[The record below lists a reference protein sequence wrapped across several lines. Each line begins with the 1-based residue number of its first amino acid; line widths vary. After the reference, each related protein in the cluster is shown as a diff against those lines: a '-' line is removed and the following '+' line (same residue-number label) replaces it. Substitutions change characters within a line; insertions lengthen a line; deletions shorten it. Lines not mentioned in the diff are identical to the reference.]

1 MKKQL
6 LTLFAMAMLCA
17 ISMAQTEGTPYYL
30 PKTEMRFQ
38 ILIEKTSYTPGEYA
52 IYSGRFLKKN
62 PQTEASTDYRIIGI
76 NMYTTAIPDS
86 AKAFFIP
93 IDKKHS
99 ILNIERDRNGVLMA
113 INTQG
118 KPVAVPE
125 EFKPAPKAKVLNPHD
140 FMNEDILTAGS
151 TAKMAELTAREI
163 YDIRSSR
170 NELSRGEAE
179 YMPKD
184 GEQLNIMLENL
195 NRQEKILLQ
204 TFEGVTVKDTI
215 QQEVRFV
222 PEKDD
227 EAKQI
232 LFRLSKKLGLV
243 DADDLS
249 GKPYYIMIDDLN
261 IIPKVKVDPNIKH
274 GKNDLSIA
282 VNMPGKIKATILE
295 GNNPIKAFEC
305 YVAQYGRLEGLSENL
320 FGRKALT
327 KVLLN
332 PVNGNVELID
342 TEPLD

>member
-6 LTLFAMAMLCA
+6 LTLFAMTMLGA
-17 ISMAQTEGTPYYL
+17 VAMAQAEGTPYYL

-38 ILIEKTSYTPGEYA
+38 ILIEKTSYSPGEYA
-52 IYSGRFLKKN
+52 IYSERFLKKS
-62 PQTEASTDYRIIGI
+62 PRTEASTEYSIIGI
-76 NMYTTAIPDS
+76 NMYMTAIPDS

-93 IDKKHS
+93 IDKKHTV
-99 ILNIERDRNGVLMA
+99 LNVQRDRNGVLMA
-113 INTQG
+113 INTTG
-118 KPVAVPE
+118 HPISVPDA
-125 EFKPAPKAKVLNPHD
+125 FKPAPKAKAVNPHD
-140 FMNEDILTAGS
+140 FMIEEILTAGS

-170 NELSRGEAE
+170 SELSRGEAE

-184 GEQLNIMLENL
+184 GEQLSIMLENL
-195 NRQEKILLQ
+195 NRQEQILLQ

-215 QQEVRFV
+215 QQEIRFV
-222 PEKDD
+222 PEKEG

-243 DADDLS
+243 DADDLAGS
-249 GKPYYIMIDDLN
+249 PYYIVIDDLN
-261 IIPKVKVDPNIKH
+261 IIPEIKIDANVKR
-274 GKNDLSIA
+274 GKEEPSIA
-282 VNMPGKIKATILE
+282 VNMPGKVKATILE

-305 YVAQYGRLEGLSENL
+305 YVAQYGRLEYLSSNL
-320 FGRKALT
+320 FGRKILT
-327 KVLLN
+327 TVRLN